1 MKEAEMTRATALTAR
16 GRIALGM
23 AALLLTVSPVLA
35 SLARADDTPE
45 ERTTLKGIKAVK
57 VVVRDLHPDAEADG
71 LTAGQLLGDVQAR
84 LRKAG
89 VPTSPSAAT
98 SLNVTVNTSG
108 RENGWYYFVIEV
120 SLTQPVALVRDRK
133 GIILAATWRMGNF
146 GDVAAQDL
154 VRFVRETVAG
164 HVDRFI
170 RAYREQNPT
179 Q

>member
-1 MKEAEMTRATALTAR
+1 MMRLIAVIR
-16 GRIALGM
+16 GRRI
-23 AALLLTVSPVLA
+23 VLA
-35 SLARADDTPE
+35 LAVTLLVASPALIGRSWADDTPE
-45 ERTTLKGIKAVK
+45 ERITLKGIKAVK

-71 LTAGQLLGDVQAR
+71 LTAGQLRGDVQAR

-89 VPTSPSAAT
+89 VPTSPSATA

-133 GIILAATWRMGNF
+133 SIILAATWRMGNF

-154 VRFVRETVAG
+154 VRFVPETVAG

>member
-1 MKEAEMTRATALTAR
+1 
-16 GRIALGM
+16 
-23 AALLLTVSPVLA
+23 
-35 SLARADDTPE
+35 
-45 ERTTLKGIKAVK
+45 
-57 VVVRDLHPDAEADG
+57 
-71 LTAGQLLGDVQAR
+71 VQAR

-89 VPTSPSAAT
+89 VPTSPSATA

-133 GIILAATWRMGNF
+133 IIILAATWRMGNF

-154 VRFVRETVAG
+154 AGFVREAVAG

-170 RAYREQNPT
+170 RAYLEQNPT